1 MKINKSFYFAIPMV
15 LTACG
20 NSNQTTNEQSASTE
34 AVSTNEEDSAA
45 DGGCN
50 EKSAYIGFSANE
62 NPFHVI
68 INTDNIEKEIE
79 RLKKF
84 TKAATYNDKTV
95 DVKFKEYQAGE
106 NNAEAFIADEYR
118 DEWTGVVYEST
129 YKPKEGDAGFL
140 FTDEYIKSHRI
151 ASKSVDEMARLSA
164 DDGDFIS
171 EHYPN
176 LRVARALQT
185 VYLEDGDAKIFTVQF
200 EPSGNK
206 TLAINVFVKSGKYF
220 VNEEWGSGDQY
231 STWNV
236 DDEGEYHY
244 PDFIA
249 MVANDKSHYDLY
261 YTKAAI
267 ESFTVGKYHF
277 KQDSIVPTRFAC
289 YYQTIDYQSKIEPN
303 YWNLKSEWKNAFEGD
318 DNCAPKEYAVVDL
331 NNDGCKEVIARDKA
345 NNRIAVFKF
354 QNGNLALYDC
364 NYSIETSSTISFDI
378 YKNGVISSGGVSV
391 LSIKTV
397 SAFTSDEITRY
408 VEIMGGPTIEYKK
421 SVYGDNTDIKEKE
434 FETEASKL
442 KDQVTDLESFKW
454 VEFKE

>member
-20 NSNQTTNEQSASTE
+20 NSNQTTNEQSPTASTE
-34 AVSTNEEDSAA
+34 AISTNEEA
-45 DGGCN
+45 DGSCN
-50 EKSAYIGFSANE
+50 EQSAYIGFSVNE

-68 INTDNIEKEIE
+68 INTDNQEKEIE

-84 TKAATYNDKTV
+84 TKAVTYSNKIV
-95 DVKFKEYQAGE
+95 DVKFKEFQAGE
-106 NNAEAFIADEYR
+106 NNAGAFVADQYR
-118 DEWTGVVYEST
+118 DEWTGVVYESS
-129 YKPKEGDAGFL
+129 YKPKDGDGGFL

-267 ESFTVGKYHF
+267 ESFTVGKYNF